1 MNNNNDQRPWIITNF
16 KEKNISLAGFDI
28 YQFGIRQGGSFKLIW
43 DLLVA
48 AKLNPNKVWGFDSF
62 EGLPESEADWTKGI
76 YNAQEI
82 LKLSNTT
89 EVVNHI
95 LSTITPEQRKRSEL
109 IVGFYKDVLTS
120 NLVVGKNMKPAI
132 WIDIDVDLYSSAK
145 EVLNFMASNK
155 LIKKGTIIG
164 YDDWGGTE
172 EFKGGESLAHLEFCE
187 EWKVTCKKIHT
198 RHNKANPIHITHA
211 FQVTNIEKL
220 T

>member
-16 KEKNISLAGFDI
+16 KENGIDLSNHDI

-43 DLLVA
+43 ELLTKA
-48 AKLNPNKVWGFDSF
+48 GLCPNRIWGFDSF
-62 EGLPESEADWTKGI
+62 EGLPNSEASWEKGA

-82 LKLSNTT
+82 LGLTSPR
-89 EVVNHI
+89 EVIDHI
-95 LSTITPEQRKRSEL
+95 LSTLTIDQCFRSRL
-109 IVGFYKDVLTS
+109 IPGFYKDSLYPF
-120 NLVVGKNMKPAI
+120 LPYIMNMKPAI

-145 EVLNFMASNK
+145 EVLNFMASSN
-155 LIKKGTIIG
+155 LIQTGTIIG

-198 RHNKANPIHITHA
+198 RHSKANPIHITHA
-211 FQVTNIEKL
+211 FEITKITEQT
-220 T
+220 